1 MTQESIHGDIVIVG
15 AGPAGL
21 SAAIRCKQLN
31 PSAQVMVL
39 EKGAEVGSHILSGAV
54 MDPRAITELLPN
66 FDYEK
71 TPAHD
76 DSFLLL
82 TEKKA
87 WRLPTPSPMKNQGNF
102 IISLSNF
109 CKALAKEAEKIGVEI
124 FPGFAVSEALFDAS
138 GNVCGV
144 TTRGADIYAKHVLL
158 AEGARGSV
166 TKKIIQKFDLAK
178 KSDPQ
183 TYALGVKELWQI
195 DPAKTKAYQ
204 PGKIMHSVGWP
215 LDHQTYG
222 GSFLY
227 CLNNNLISVGFVV
240 GLDYTNP
247 SLDPFQEL
255 QKFKTHPHIKP
266 YFEHGKRIGYGARSL
281 VEGGFQSLPGL
292 SFPGGLLIG
301 DAAGFLNVPK
311 IKGIH
316 MAIKSGMV
324 AAESIFSNSHYKTNL
339 EKSWLWEELYRARN
353 IRPSF
358 KWGLIPGLILSG
370 IDNYVFRGKAP
381 WTLHHAK
388 PDYKYYDKQAKPLLY
403 AKPDNKITFDKSS
416 SLYLSTIHH
425 DESQPCHLKLKNPS
439 DITFYNYCP
448 AGVYEIVNQTLQIN
462 AQNCL
467 HCKAC
472 DIKDP
477 DQNIDWTTPEG
488 GSGPNYSEL

>member
-21 SAAIRCKQLN
+21 SAAIRLKQLN
-31 PSAQVMVL
+31 AALQVYVL

-54 MDPRAITELLPN
+54 MDPRAMQELLP
-66 FDYEK
+66 DVSYEK
-71 TPAHD
+71 TAATNDH
-76 DSFLLL
+76 FLLL
-82 TEKKA
+82 TEKRA
-87 WRLPTPSPMKNQGNF
+87 ITLPTPTPMKNEGNA
-102 IISLSNF
+102 IISLSHL
-109 CKALAKEAEKIGVEI
+109 CKTLAQEAEKLGVDI
-124 FPGFAVSEALFDAS
+124 FPGFAVNDVIFDEA

-144 TTRGADIYAKHVLL
+144 KTRGADIYAKHIVL

-166 TKKIIQKFDLAK
+166 TKKIIQQFDLAK
-178 KSDPQ
+178 HADPQ

-195 DPAKTKAYQ
+195 EPAKSQ
-204 PGKIMHSVGWP
+204 PGKIMHTVGWP
-215 LDHQTYG
+215 LDHRTYG

-227 CLNNNLISVGFVV
+227 HLDNNIVSIGFVV

-247 SLDPFQEL
+247 HLDPFQEL
-255 QKFKTHPHIKP
+255 QKFKTHPAIKP
-266 YFEHGKRIGYGARSL
+266 LFEKAKRIGYGARSL
-281 VEGGFQSLPGL
+281 VEGGFQSLPTL
-292 SFPGGLLIG
+292 NFPGGLLIG

-324 AAESIFSNSHYKTNL
+324 AAESIISNTNYL
-339 EKSWLWEELYRARN
+339 QNLQQSWLWDELYRARN

-370 IDNYVFRGKAP
+370 IDQYVFQGKAP

-388 PDYKYYDKQAKPLLY
+388 PDYTFYDVQANKITYP
-403 AKPDNKITFDKSS
+403 KPDNNIIFDKSS
-416 SLYLSTIHH
+416 SLYLSNIHH
-425 DESQPCHLKLKNPS
+425 DESQPCHLTLKNPT
-439 DITFYNYCP
+439 DITFYHYCP
-448 AGVYEIVNQTLQIN
+448 ANVYEVVNNKLQIN

-477 DQNIDWTTPEG
+477 DQNIEWTTPEG
-488 GSGPNYSEL
+488 GSGPNYSGM